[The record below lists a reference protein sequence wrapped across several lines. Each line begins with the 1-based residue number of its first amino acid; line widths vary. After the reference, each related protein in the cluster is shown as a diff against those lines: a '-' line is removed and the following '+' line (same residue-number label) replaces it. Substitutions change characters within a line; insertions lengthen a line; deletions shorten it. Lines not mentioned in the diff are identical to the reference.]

1 MGVGVEVD
9 VVVVYV
15 ENVVGMVVVKIVDVE

>member
-9 VVVVYV
+9 VVVVDV